1 MVMKQIEYKDC
12 SDGELIAFISKKEN
26 AAFVEIMSR
35 YKERCI
41 NFLYRYVGDY
51 DDAYDLS
58 QEVFVKLYLHA
69 SRFNS
74 EHKFSSWFF
83 AIAANLARDF
93 LKKNSKKTTTSLENF
108 EESGDYTLTELI
120 DTSDT
125 PDVKYDRN
133 YVSLRVQNALKSL
146 QPHYREALILKEIQQ
161 YSFDEVAE
169 ILSIEV
175 GTVKSRVFRGKALLK
190 EKLKDLIIDLD
201 ND

>member
-1 MVMKQIEYKDC
+1 MVMNQVDYKSC
-12 SDGELIAFISKKEN
+12 SDIELITFISNKEN

-69 SRFNS
+69 SRYNS
-74 EHKFSSWFF
+74 DHKFSSWLF

-93 LKKNSKKTTTSLENF
+93 LKKNSKRTITSLENF
-108 EESGDYTLTELI
+108 EDAGDYTLEELI
-120 DTSDT
+120 DTSDA
-125 PDVKYDRN
+125 PDVKYDKN
-133 YVSLRVQNALKSL
+133 YVSLRVQSALKSL
-146 QPHYREALILKEIQQ
+146 QPHYREVLILKEIQQ
-161 YSFDEVAE
+161 YSFEEVAE
-169 ILSIEV
+169 ILAIEI
-175 GTVKSRVFRGKALLK
+175 GTVKSRVFRGRALLK

-201 ND
+201 N